1 MNTSRTLGRRR
12 VATFSGPIW
21 RGEQGWGA
29 AAAGATAQTNARRR
43 PHHTECLAQIDERS
57 QRAKPYRP
65 EESCVRGIILKAN
78 AASELTVNALESGI
92 LLPAARSLPGATR
105 LAQCSRRL
113 NRSRR
118 LQRGVSRA
126 RAALVRLGGAGLL
139 RADPLPASTDGLL
152 DPQPPLWTHAAL
164 APGRS
169 GRGRQ
174 GMRRGRPFELLEEP
188 GDASAF
194 EVETDKF
201 SAQASARQI
210 LEVEFHELRISQAV
224 RSLSPRPH
232 QRCWPGSDGQKRRQV
247 GNCSSPLTT

>member
-118 LQRGVSRA
+118 LQHPDLERPDLVIGMERRHVREVAVLDRDAFERTFTLPDLAA
-126 RAALVRLGGAGLL
+126 RAEAHDPRRPGEGVRDYLRRISAGRRPGDVLGVGDDEV
-139 RADPLPASTDGLL
+139 ADPYGRNAAAYRRAADEIESLL
-152 DPQPPLWTHAAL
+152 D
-164 APGRS
+164 
-169 GRGRQ
+169 
-174 GMRRGRPFELLEEP
+174 
-188 GDASAF
+188 
-194 EVETDKF
+194 V
-201 SAQASARQI
+201 
-210 LEVEFHELRISQAV
+210 VV
-224 RSLSPRPH
+224 PRLFP
-232 QRCWPGSDGQKRRQV
+232 
-247 GNCSSPLTT
+247 